1 MEIGTASKKMV
12 QLRDENVN
20 DINGQTFLDGIEVRR
35 WAECIEQLLN
45 MKLYAVFD

>member
-35 WAECIEQLLN
+35 RWAECIEQLLN
-45 MKLYAVFD
+45 VEVVR